1 VIIKIRHLRWEVLEK
16 LSPAKGDERY
26 VLEIYGRQ
34 YRSTDPNFDIVMDAA
49 ADGIRPM
56 AKS

>member
-1 VIIKIRHLRWEVLEK
+1 MTWELLEK
-16 LSPAKGDERY
+16 LSPAKGNERY

-34 YRSTDPNFDIVMDAA
+34 YRSTDPNFDIAMDAA
-49 ADGIRPM
+49 VDGIRRYQTALRTM